1 MCPGVLT
8 RQALTTYLCTSL
20 PEKQELFEP
29 VREPGFWRAQAA
41 SSLTGPELVRIIHTE
56 LDHKAGLP
64 EVSHGSQGFGTEGRR
79 NLYQLR
85 QVGEL

>member
-8 RQALTTYLCTSL
+8 RQALAAYLCTSL

-41 SSLTGPELVRIIHTE
+41 SSLTGPELILIIHTE
-56 LDHKAGLP
+56 PDHKAGLP
-64 EVSHGSQGFGTEGRR
+64 EVSHGSQDFGREGRR
-79 NLYQLR
+79 NLYQLG